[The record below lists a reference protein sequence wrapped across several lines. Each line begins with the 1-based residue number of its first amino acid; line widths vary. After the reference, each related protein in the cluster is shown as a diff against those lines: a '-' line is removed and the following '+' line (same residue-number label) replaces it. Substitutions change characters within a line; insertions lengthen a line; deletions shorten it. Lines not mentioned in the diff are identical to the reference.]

1 MSIWAALVFVSSKLH
16 LRLNNTQR
24 QNEIDKSFEPLI
36 YLKNEFNKKELC
48 WKNNIL
54 YNHSKF

>member
-36 YLKNEFNKKELC
+36 YKKKSIFKKELC
-48 WKNNIL
+48 
-54 YNHSKF
+54 

>member
-36 YLKNEFNKKELC
+36 YFKK
-48 WKNNIL
+48 WI
-54 YNHSKF
+54 